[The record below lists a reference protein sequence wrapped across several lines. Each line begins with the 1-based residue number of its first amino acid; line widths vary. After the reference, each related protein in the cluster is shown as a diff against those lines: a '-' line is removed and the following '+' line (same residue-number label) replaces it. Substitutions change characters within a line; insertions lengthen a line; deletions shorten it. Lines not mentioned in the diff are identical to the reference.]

1 MYSRRLNELEK
12 ILDNMDESHPSY
24 AALNA
29 EADQLADEKSK
40 VEEAFLA
47 CQKAKEAELKAK
59 IERIRTL
66 DKLGKTDQMIEEFG
80 QEFINDYSVDGH
92 TITSS
97 VSEEQWTVDDVDSKL
112 RLLLYYRIYD
122 NYVRVRH

>member
-1 MYSRRLNELEK
+1 MYSRRLNELEN

-47 CQKAKEAELKAK
+47 CQKAKEAELKK
-59 IERIRTL
+59 
-66 DKLGKTDQMIEEFG
+66 Q
-80 QEFINDYSVDGH
+80 S
-92 TITSS
+92 
-97 VSEEQWTVDDVDSKL
+97 
-112 RLLLYYRIYD
+112 
-122 NYVRVRH
+122 